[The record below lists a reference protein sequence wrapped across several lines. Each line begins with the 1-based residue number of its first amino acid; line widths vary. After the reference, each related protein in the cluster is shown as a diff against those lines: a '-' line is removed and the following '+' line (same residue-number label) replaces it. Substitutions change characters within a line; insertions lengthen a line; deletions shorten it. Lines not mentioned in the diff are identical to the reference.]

1 MTINCD
7 HHSTNM
13 PLSSRLRHF
22 LRYMSNP
29 KLHIYNPETEYALAS
44 ASPYY
49 TLPESVRRLRM
60 SKARLPEMYAGH
72 DDAILLMDG
81 ADPEPD
87 RPSSCTLL
95 TPDMD
100 IEWSRYIA
108 SPWGWNAQI
117 ACSLTAS
124 CPGLRGIPSAG
135 RIDRLRKLAHRR
147 TTINFLK
154 AYEVQDI
161 SLPLELDDYD
171 TAVEFYHKHPNI
183 FLKAP
188 WSSSGRGVMR
198 TDDLKPMHV
207 EPWMRGIIRSQG
219 SVMVEPI
226 YDKALDCATEWT
238 MRNGKAAFLGVS
250 VFEASG
256 RGKYHRNIEAG
267 QLSLW
272 NMIGVLTPEVIE
284 KQRHALQSVIGS
296 DYDGPLGI
304 DMLVTSAGTLHPCVE
319 LNLRH
324 TMGSILIHPD
334 DKSLVAK
341 YPAMF

>member
-1 MTINCD
+1 
-7 HHSTNM
+7 M
-13 PLSSRLRHF
+13 PLSPRLRHF

-29 KLHIYNPETEYALAS
+29 TLLIYNPETEYALAS

-49 TLPESVRRLRM
+49 TLPESVRKLRI
-60 SKARLPEMYAGH
+60 SKARLPEIYAAH
-72 DDAILLMDG
+72 DDAILLLDG
-81 ADPEPD
+81 VDPEPD

-100 IEWSRYIA
+100 VDWSRYVA
-108 SPWGWNAQI
+108 SPWGWNPQI
-117 ACSLTAS
+117 ACFLTAN
-124 CPGLRGIPSAG
+124 CPGLQGIPSTE
-135 RIDRLRKLAHRR
+135 RIDRLRKLAHRS
-147 TTINFLK
+147 TTIAFLK
-154 AYEVQDI
+154 EYGASEI
-161 SLPLELDDYD
+161 SLPLEFSDYD
-171 TAVEFYHKHPNI
+171 SATAYYHAHTAI

-198 TDDLKPMHV
+198 TDDLKPLHV

-226 YDKALDCATEWT
+226 YDKTLDCATEWT
-238 MRNGKAAFLGVS
+238 IHDGNATFLGVS

-256 RGKYHRNIEAG
+256 RGKYHRNINAD
-267 QLSLW
+267 QLTLW
-272 NMIGVLTPEVIE
+272 NMIGVMTPEVIE

-304 DMLVTSAGTLHPCVE
+304 DMLVTTAGTLHPCVE

>member
-1 MTINCD
+1 
-7 HHSTNM
+7 
-13 PLSSRLRHF
+13 
-22 LRYMSNP
+22 
-29 KLHIYNPETEYALAS
+29 
-44 ASPYY
+44 
-49 TLPESVRRLRM
+49 
-60 SKARLPEMYAGH
+60 
-72 DDAILLMDG
+72 
-81 ADPEPD
+81 
-87 RPSSCTLL
+87 
-95 TPDMD
+95 
-100 IEWSRYIA
+100 
-108 SPWGWNAQI
+108 
-117 ACSLTAS
+117 
-124 CPGLRGIPSAG
+124 
-135 RIDRLRKLAHRR
+135 
-147 TTINFLK
+147 
-154 AYEVQDI
+154 
-161 SLPLELDDYD
+161 
-171 TAVEFYHKHPNI
+171 
-183 FLKAP
+183 
-188 WSSSGRGVMR
+188 
-198 TDDLKPMHV
+198 
-207 EPWMRGIIRSQG
+207 
-219 SVMVEPI
+219 
-226 YDKALDCATEWT
+226 